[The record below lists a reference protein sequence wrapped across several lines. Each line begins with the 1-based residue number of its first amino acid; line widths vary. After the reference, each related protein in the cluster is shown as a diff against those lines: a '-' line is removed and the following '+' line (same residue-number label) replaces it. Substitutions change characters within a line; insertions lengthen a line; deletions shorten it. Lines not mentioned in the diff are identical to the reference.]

1 VTAVPNVLAAIA
13 AFGAM
18 IFFHELGHFLVAKR
32 AGVRVH
38 AFAIGFGPA
47 LATWT
52 RGETRYAINVLPF
65 GGYVR
70 MEGEDSAPRG
80 EGSFQ
85 ARGVGTR
92 MAIIA
97 AGPLMNLVMA
107 VAILALSAATGGVAT
122 STRVRTIETGWPAEA
137 AGLQPGDRIVGIDGR
152 VMGTD
157 QLIDTINRSVGRT
170 LVLDVRRGARALTV
184 TVTPRLDPARNVGR
198 IGFAPE
204 PVFTRLHPAAA
215 LVWGVRQ
222 TGQYVVLLAG
232 IVERLIREGRFLE
245 HLGGPLAAGDQL
257 RQAAALGFQVFLHIT
272 AQFSILIGFFN
283 LLPIPALDG
292 GRLAFLLAEAVRR
305 RPLLDARREG
315 LVHTVGLALLLL
327 LLATVTLRDLR
338 RLFE

>member
-1 VTAVPNVLAAIA
+1 MPNILAAIV

-18 IFFHELGHFLVAKR
+18 IFFHELGHFLMAKR

-47 LATWT
+47 LVRWT
-52 RGETRYAINVLPF
+52 RGGTRYALNLLPF

-70 MEGEDSAPRG
+70 MEGEDSATAG

-85 ARGVGTR
+85 AKSVGAR
-92 MAIIA
+92 ISIIA

-107 VAILALSAATGGVAT
+107 VVILAVAAAAGGVAT
-122 STRVRTIETGWPAEA
+122 STRVRTIEAGWPAEA
-137 AGLQPGDRIVGIDGR
+137 AGLQPGDRIVGIGGQ

-157 QLIDTINRSVGRT
+157 QLIDTINRSVDRT
-170 LVLDVRRGARALTV
+170 LVLDVRRGAEALSV
-184 TVTPRLDPARNVGR
+184 TVTPRLDPARGVGR

-204 PVFTRLHPAAA
+204 PVFTRLHPGAA
-215 LVWGVRQ
+215 LVWGVHQ
-222 TGQYVVLLAG
+222 TGRYIVLLAG
-232 IVERLIREGRFLE
+232 IIERLVREGRLLE

-257 RQAAALGFQVFLHIT
+257 RQAAELGILVFLHLT

-305 RPLLDARREG
+305 RPVLDARREG